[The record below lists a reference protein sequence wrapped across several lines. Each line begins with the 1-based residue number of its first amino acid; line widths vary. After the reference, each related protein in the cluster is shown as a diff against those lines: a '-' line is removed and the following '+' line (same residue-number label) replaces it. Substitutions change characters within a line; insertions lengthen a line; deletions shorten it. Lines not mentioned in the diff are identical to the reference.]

1 MLRIGTAAPR
11 GAEGGAMAAIARAER
26 DPISNAR
33 SSMSATDATTLPT
46 TNNAINRWALA
57 RSIAMGDRFCVNNIS

>member
-1 MLRIGTAAPR
+1 
-11 GAEGGAMAAIARAER
+11 MAAIARAER